1 MKSLIERLGSD
12 AFPRVRVGV
21 GRVPVGGEMVQHV
34 LGRFTP
40 DERTVMGPAV
50 ERAADAVQAVLSEG
64 LEKAQNKFNG

>member
-1 MKSLIERLGSD
+1 
-12 AFPRVRVGV
+12 
-21 GRVPVGGEMVQHV
+21 MVQHV

-40 DERTVMGPAV
+40 DERSVMGPAV